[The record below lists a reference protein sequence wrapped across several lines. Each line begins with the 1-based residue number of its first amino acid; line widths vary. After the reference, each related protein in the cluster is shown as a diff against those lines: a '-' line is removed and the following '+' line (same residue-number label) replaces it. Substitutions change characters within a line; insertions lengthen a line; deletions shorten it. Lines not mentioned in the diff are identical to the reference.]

1 MRRIEQSIDRERE
14 RPGMEQR
21 KEWIL
26 ICSTNYFDM
35 DRVFVQN
42 SQVTWPLLNGV
53 SKGDT
58 VYIYQT
64 HPQRAIRY
72 RCVVTELPL
81 YHMDRPSEEC
91 VKHRLFYGG
100 SQIFMRLDLVETYPE
115 TTVGYHG
122 TVTVNFTLQKGTVQ
136 Q

>member
-1 MRRIEQSIDRERE
+1 MRSIEQSIDRERE

-26 ICSTNYFDM
+26 ICNTNYFDM

-64 HPQRAIRY
+64 HP
-72 RCVVTELPL
+72 
-81 YHMDRPSEEC
+81 
-91 VKHRLFYGG
+91 
-100 SQIFMRLDLVETYPE
+100 
-115 TTVGYHG
+115 
-122 TVTVNFTLQKGTVQ
+122 
-136 Q
+136 